1 MRKFKIFAL
10 TLSFALLLGSLTA
23 CGNSGQSSYSAAP
36 AGTAPSDPQSTGDQA
51 PAAGQVVPFP
61 DKKTTISMGSATSGG
76 TFYIYCGGV
85 ATVVGQNAKNIEI
98 AIEATQGSGANLE
111 LLRNGSVDI
120 CISEASMGYD
130 IMSGQ
135 GDYEGA
141 EPFSGLRAIAA
152 CYANKWMAVTL
163 DKNITDTTQL
173 DGKNI
178 AVSTYMSGSHLGSM
192 KVYDAL
198 GMKNV
203 SYTTMAY
210 ADGFTEMFEG
220 RLDAC
225 SMLTGHP
232 SSPIIELETKTDVNY
247 VKLTEDQINNVLTA
261 VPAYSRDV
269 IEAGTYK
276 GLSEDY
282 DTISNWVVLYVR
294 QDMDDN
300 LVYHIV
306 KAIMENNE
314 TMVNT
319 HAVAAAS
326 IPANAVKQ
334 VMPLHKGAIKYYEE
348 TGIKIPDNLK
358 ID

>member
-1 MRKFKIFAL
+1 MKKRKLFAL
-10 TLSFALLLGSLTA
+10 ALVFALLLGSLTA
-23 CGNSGQSSYSAAP
+23 CGSTGQSSNS
-36 AGTAPSDPQSTGDQA
+36 TAPTNPAPPSTQPSGDQP
-51 PAAGQVVPFP
+51 PAAGGEVPFP
-61 DKKTTISMGSATSGG
+61 DKKVTIAMGSATSGG

-85 ATVVGQNAKNIEI
+85 ATVVGQNTKNIEI

-130 IMSGQ
+130 IMTSQ
-135 GDYEGA
+135 GDYVGT
-141 EPFSGLRAIAA
+141 EPFKGLRAISA

-163 DKNITDTTQL
+163 DDKITDTTQL
-173 DGKNI
+173 DGKKI
-178 AVSTYMSGSHLGSM
+178 GVSTYMSGAHLGSI
-192 KVYDAL
+192 KIYEAL

-203 SYTTMAY
+203 SYTNTPY
-210 ADGFTEMFEG
+210 ADGFTEMFEK

-232 SSPIIELETKTDVNY
+232 SSPIIELETKADINY
-247 VKLTEDQINNVLTA
+247 VKLTEDQINTVLTA

-276 GLSEDY
+276 GLTEDY
-282 DTISNWVVLYVR
+282 DTVSNWVVLYVR
-294 QDMDDN
+294 EDMDDN

-326 IPANAVKQ
+326 IPENVVKQ

-348 TGIKIPDNLK
+348 IGITIPDNLK

>member
-1 MRKFKIFAL
+1 MKRCKNFVLLLVFV
-10 TLSFALLLGSLTA
+10 LLLGSLAA
-23 CGNSGQSSYSAAP
+23 CGNEGQSSNAAAP
-36 AGTAPSDPQSTGDQA
+36 ATQSPSDQP
-51 PAAGQVVPFP
+51 PAGGGEVPFP
-61 DKKTTISMGSATSGG
+61 DKKVTISMGSATSGG

-85 ATVVGQNAKNIEI
+85 ATVVGQNTKNIEI

-130 IMSGQ
+130 IMTSQ
-135 GDYEGA
+135 GDYAGA
-141 EPFSGLRAIAA
+141 APFEGLRAVAA

-163 DKNITDTTQL
+163 DKSITDTTQL

-198 GMKNV
+198 GMKDV

-210 ADGFTEMFEG
+210 ADGFTEMFES

-247 VKLTEDQINNVLTA
+247 VKLTEDQINTVLTA
-261 VPAYSRDV
+261 VPAYSRDM

-276 GLSEDY
+276 GLTEDY
-282 DTISNWVVLYVR
+282 DTVSNWVVLYVR
-294 QDMDDN
+294 DDMDDN

-326 IPANAVKQ
+326 IPENAVKQ
-334 VMPLHKGAIKYYEE
+334 VMPLHRGAIKYYEE
-348 TGIKIPDNLK
+348 AGIKIPDNLK